1 MNNTLK
7 MINFVAI
14 ECNCLFVYIYIF
26 FTVMVTDSPTPYNL
40 YFEGDFFAKTQT
52 EQKLKRDLIA
62 FICFFKLA

>member
-7 MINFVAI
+7 MFNFVAI

-52 EQKLKRDLIA
+52 EQS
-62 FICFFKLA
+62 